1 MSVDARIFGFDSWTV
16 AVTEIVA
23 GTRENHRNRVVICTA
38 RRGIDP
44 RWFDRGT
51 DSKNRSDRK
60 KAQVAVG
67 VCVRALYREHYVS
80 LDGQSATVTQRILR
94 LSAIGGGKFARNVG
108 TCPILSIFSLPL
120 SLFNRLKKIDFG
132 VTFEG

>member
-1 MSVDARIFGFDSWTV
+1 M
-16 AVTEIVA
+16 VTETAA

-44 RWFDRGT
+44 RWFNRGT
-51 DSKNRSDRK
+51 DSKNHSDRK

-80 LDGQSATVTQRILR
+80 FDGQSATVTRANPSLR
-94 LSAIGGGKFARNVG
+94 DRRREIRTRRRTYPFFDLFLV
-108 TCPILSIFSLPL
+108 PPL
-120 SLFNRLKKIDFG
+120 VNRLKKIDFG
-132 VTFEG
+132 VTFES